1 MSCSSE
7 SRNAHKLG
15 CSGVSQAVTPSDQPS
30 PAVQEEIQAAAVIS
44 CPPAEGGAAAA
55 ASAVTEEGV
64 GIAESGLAAESVS
77 TEESG
82 LTADSCVPPAATRV
96 ACVKC
101 MRTFVSARNL
111 RDHINIVHA
120 DYTGQLGRSVFLY
133 KFHRVVRLIRFP
145 SYSVCTEV
153 RGTNSVLL
161 NFRFL
166 NPFFDA
172 NLKIFLL

>member
-1 MSCSSE
+1 
-7 SRNAHKLG
+7 LG
-15 CSGVSQAVTPSDQPS
+15 CSGVSQAVTLPDQADCQPS
-30 PAVQEEIQAAAVIS
+30 PAVQEEIEAA
-44 CPPAEGGAAAA
+44 PAEVGAAA
-55 ASAVTEEGV
+55 AVTEEGV
-64 GIAESGLAAESVS
+64 ALPATAESVGIAGSGIAAESVS
-77 TEESG
+77 TEEG
-82 LTADSCVPPAATRV
+82 GPIANHTDSCVPPAATRV

-111 RDHINIVHA
+111 RDHMNIVHA